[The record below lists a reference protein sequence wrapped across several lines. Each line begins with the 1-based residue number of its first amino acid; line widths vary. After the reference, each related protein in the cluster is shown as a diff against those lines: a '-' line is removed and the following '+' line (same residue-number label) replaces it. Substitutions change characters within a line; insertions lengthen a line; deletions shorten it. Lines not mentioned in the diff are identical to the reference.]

1 MTTIE
6 TIKQTLLDFQT
17 KKEELTKKLREEF
30 PQLIKPLLDQSEII
44 EKIRWQQYTPYFNDG
59 DICYFSRG
67 EVLVNDSEW
76 ETPEVLRETI
86 WTSGKWY
93 SNPNY
98 NAKEGQILKD
108 IKEVIDSIPDDFYES
123 LFGDHVEVTIYK
135 DGTITTEEFEHE

>member
-1 MTTIE
+1 M
-6 TIKQTLLDFQT
+6 
-17 KKEELTKKLREEF
+17 
-30 PQLIKPLLDQSEII
+30 
-44 EKIRWQQYTPYFNDG
+44 
-59 DICYFSRG
+59 
-67 EVLVNDSEW
+67 
-76 ETPEVLRETI
+76 RETI